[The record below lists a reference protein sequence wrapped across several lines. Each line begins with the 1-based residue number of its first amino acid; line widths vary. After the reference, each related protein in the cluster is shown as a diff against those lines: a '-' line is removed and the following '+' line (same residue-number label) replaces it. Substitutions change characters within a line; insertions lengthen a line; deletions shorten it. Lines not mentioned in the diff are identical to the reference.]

1 MNTRLEYSPTEGKFN
16 QAQPEDQQD
25 VARGYKTL
33 CCFVNVERASRFTE
47 AILIKYPELSSVTSK
62 PFPSFSQ
69 MKDEVYQFLAEDIKI
84 LEQHMSATFKRR
96 TQLLN
101 QL

>member
-33 CCFVNVERASRFTE
+33 CCFVNVERANRFTD
-47 AILIKYPELSSVTSK
+47 AILIKYPELSSGTGK
-62 PFPSFSQ
+62 PFPPFSI
-69 MKDEVYQFLAEDIKI
+69 MKDELYQFLAEDIKV
-84 LEQHMSATFKRR
+84 LEEHMNTTFKRR
-96 TQLLN
+96 VQLFTQL
-101 QL
+101 

>member
-16 QAQPEDQQD
+16 QAQPIDQQN

-33 CCFVNVERASRFTE
+33 CCFVNVERASRFTD
-47 AILIKYPELSSVTSK
+47 AILIKYPELSSCTGQS
-62 PFPSFSQ
+62 FPSFSQ
-69 MKDEVYQFLAEDIKI
+69 MKDELYQFLAEDIKI
-84 LEQHMSATFKRR
+84 LEEHMNTTFKRR
-96 TQLLN
+96 VQLLN